1 MLLLAAHVLPDPLW
15 YDPNAD
21 ELDGTVI
28 VIIPDASKTDLESS
42 IDVNNE
48 EKVRLE
54 KELVDCVIS
63 TESSEVKE
71 EDAEVKFEVNVE
83 EEDEAFDLIWSQ
95 CGVEFKSD
103 VALGKHNV

>member
-1 MLLLAAHVLPDPLW
+1 MWIITSPDPLW

-63 TESSEVKE
+63 TESLEVKE

-103 VALGKHNV
+103 VALGKHKV